1 MKSYQIDFTSTCYRP
16 MIKFII
22 SKHTEMVQKFDEELI
37 LRSMLHSC
45 VGRMMSKYN
54 VRITAKCVI
63 NSVILGKRKPRQF
76 DPEIRDIAIEA
87 STTFKV
93 KDMHHK
99 IKTELKVR
107 HFLI

>member
-1 MKSYQIDFTSTCYRP
+1 
-16 MIKFII
+16 MIKSII
-22 SKHTEMVQKFDEELI
+22 SKHKNTEVVQKFDEKFV
-37 LRSMLHSC
+37 LRSMLHDC
-45 VGRMMSKYN
+45 VGRLVSKCN

-63 NSVILGKRKPRQF
+63 NSVILGKRRPRQF
-76 DPEIRDIAIEA
+76 DSEIRDIAFEA

-107 HFLI
+107 YYF

>member
-45 VGRMMSKYN
+45 VGRMVSKYN